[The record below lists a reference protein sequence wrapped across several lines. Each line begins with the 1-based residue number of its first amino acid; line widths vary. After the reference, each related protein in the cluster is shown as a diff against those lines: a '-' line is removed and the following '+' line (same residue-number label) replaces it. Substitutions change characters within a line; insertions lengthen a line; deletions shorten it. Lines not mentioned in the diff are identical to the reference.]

1 MKQLAV
7 FLCLLFSIIPV
18 FAQKLVPLQT
28 LNNTTHLNT
37 IYSGI

>member
-28 LNNTTHLNT
+28 LNNTHLNT